1 MKYIEIQV
9 SGERIL
15 NHEQKGNMMGQIQ
28 RAGAETVAAKSEHLL
43 ADGLARTRRLIVPS
57 VSL

>member
-15 NHEQKGNMMGQIQ
+15 NHEQKGNMMGW
-28 RAGAETVAAKSEHLL
+28 AKYNEQ
-43 ADGLARTRRLIVPS
+43 GLKR
-57 VSL
+57 